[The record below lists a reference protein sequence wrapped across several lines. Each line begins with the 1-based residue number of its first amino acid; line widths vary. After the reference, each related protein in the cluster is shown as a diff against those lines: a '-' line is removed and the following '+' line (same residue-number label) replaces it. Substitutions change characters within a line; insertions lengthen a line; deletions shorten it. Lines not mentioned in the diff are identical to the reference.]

1 MERGVSGGLV
11 RPAVDNRCGGLW
23 HILAGFLFSLMA
35 VLAKLLG
42 DRLPSAEI
50 AFARTFLGFLLLT
63 PLLHRAGRSAWRTE
77 RLWLHVTRGTVGT
90 LALLCS
96 FYAITNMPLAEAT
109 SLSFTKP
116 LFQVLLAALIL
127 RETVRAPRW
136 GATILGFVGVL
147 VMLRPSAGTIQL
159 AGLVALLGAAC
170 VAVVGIAL
178 RELAQGERHLTILAY
193 LGLIG
198 TIVTGIPAA
207 FVFVVPT
214 TLELGVMVAM
224 AVIGIAGQACLIRG
238 YAVGEASA
246 LAVYDYAR
254 LPFAALFGYLLFA
267 ERPDLAALLG
277 ALLIALSTLYIAR
290 YDTRHAVAAGDRR

>member
-1 MERGVSGGLV
+1 M
-11 RPAVDNRCGGLW
+11 
-23 HILAGFLFSLMA
+23 
-35 VLAKLLG
+35 
-42 DRLPSAEI
+42 
-50 AFARTFLGFLLLT
+50 
-63 PLLHRAGRSAWRTE
+63 
-77 RLWLHVTRGTVGT
+77 TRGTVGT

-96 FYAITNMPLAEAT
+96 FYAITDMPLAEAT